1 MLLFVPRTKIV
12 SNFVHSSIWHAPC
25 KSKDKPPRQEW
36 QIFEGQNFE
45 GATTMTT
52 AFKNRKTFSAAICAA
67 LLFGAT
73 MILSSIGP
81 ARASNVVAA
90 ESTATQQTL
99 TVRSSEQRRV
109 GKECV
114 STCNSRWSPYYL
126 KKTNNN
132 S

>member
-25 KSKDKPPRQEW
+25 KSKDKPPRQGW

-81 ARASNVVAA
+81 ARASHVVAA
-90 ESTATQQTL
+90 E
-99 TVRSSEQRRV
+99 RSDEHTSELQSLMRISYAV
-109 GKECV
+109 FC
-114 STCNSRWSPYYL
+114 L
-126 KKTNNN
+126 KKKTKDIR
-132 S
+132 SCSRRRTTMK

>member
-12 SNFVHSSIWHAPC
+12 SNFGHSSIWHAPC
-25 KSKDKPPRQEW
+25 KAKDKPPRQGW

-90 ESTATQQTL
+90 ESTATQQKIG
-99 TVRSSEQRRV
+99 RAWCRDRV
-109 GKECV
+109 CQ
-114 STCNSRWSPYYL
+114 
-126 KKTNNN
+126 
-132 S
+132 